1 MFEAKKRIQQIA
13 PKVIKH
19 VTPWWIRWFYSVFG
33 DDIKM
38 ATSSIAPETA
48 TDSVVR

>member
-1 MFEAKKRIQQIA
+1 MFEAKKAIGQVA

-19 VTPWWIRWFYSVFG
+19 ITPWWIRWFYSVFG
-33 DDIKM
+33 DDLKM
-38 ATSSIAPETA
+38 ATSSIAPEST